1 MNSETKVV
9 GLIGI
14 ITIII
19 IAGGLWLVGK
29 NGGTSQNGNGQA
41 VVNSEALVRPDS
53 PRLTGKNAGAG
64 AVNPKK
70 VQIVE
75 FSDLECPA
83 CKLLHPELKKLLA
96 SNGDDIELVIRFIP
110 IHSNSKASAAAALA
124 AGEQGKFFEMYDI
137 IFEHQDDWAGYGKDV
152 NKIFEGYATQ
162 IGLDVAKYKA
172 DLAANYAKY
181 AALVD
186 RDGAD
191 ATAMNISSTP
201 TLIFNGTH
209 VSVGAFSY
217 ENLKARMEEALAAES
232 ATTTATTTSAAT
244 AAATAP
250 AAAGS
255 LDIK

>member
-29 NGGTSQNGNGQA
+29 NSGTNGAAGNQP

-53 PRLTGKNAGAG
+53 PRITGKNAGVN

-70 VQIVE
+70 IQIVE
-75 FSDLECPA
+75 FGDLECPA
-83 CKLLHPELKKLLA
+83 CHLLHPELKKLLA

-110 IHSNSKASAAAALA
+110 IHSNSKAAAGAALA

-162 IGLDVAKYKA
+162 IGLNVAKYKT
-172 DLAANYAKY
+172 DLATNFAKY
-181 AALVD
+181 SALVD
-186 RDGAD
+186 RDAND
-191 ATAMNISSTP
+191 ATTMNISSTP
-201 TLIFNGTH
+201 TLIFNGTY
-209 VSVGAFSY
+209 VAVGAFQY
-217 ENLKARMEEALAAES
+217 EKLKSMMGQALSLGVAS
-232 ATTTATTTSAAT
+232 STATSTAAAPAAAT
-244 AAATAP
+244 AAT
-250 AAAGS
+250 
-255 LDIK
+255 LNLK